1 MLFFYVDGVRR
12 LPDVVQLHCPGQD
25 GPVALSSGV
34 DRHRLHLH
42 QRHRED
48 ERGTDP
54 GRGYMQMRAMH
65 TQLY

>member
-1 MLFFYVDGVRR
+1 MFGVFHEVTNPPMLLVCLCPPDGVRG
-12 LPDVVQLHCPGQD
+12 LPDVVQLHRPGED

-48 ERGTDP
+48 ERG
-54 GRGYMQMRAMH
+54 G
-65 TQLY
+65 